1 MLQSLYVSFQD
12 VAKEPQDKIS
22 NSLNRIKNQIRQ
34 NIQSEKDWELF
45 KLYFEQINKT
55 FFQKLKAINP
65 EINQHDIKL
74 AALIKL
80 RFNIKEAASV
90 LNLSP
95 NSIKGARSRLR
106 SKLSLQSHEDLA
118 VFIENLD

>member
-1 MLQSLYVSFQD
+1 
-12 VAKEPQDKIS
+12 
-22 NSLNRIKNQIRQ
+22 
-34 NIQSEKDWELF
+34 
-45 KLYFEQINKT
+45 LYFEQINKS
-55 FFQKLKAINP
+55 FFTKLKTINADLTQ
-65 EINQHDIKL
+65 NDIKL

-106 SKLSLQSHEDLA
+106 NKLKLESSDDLSL
-118 VFIENLD
+118 FIEKIE